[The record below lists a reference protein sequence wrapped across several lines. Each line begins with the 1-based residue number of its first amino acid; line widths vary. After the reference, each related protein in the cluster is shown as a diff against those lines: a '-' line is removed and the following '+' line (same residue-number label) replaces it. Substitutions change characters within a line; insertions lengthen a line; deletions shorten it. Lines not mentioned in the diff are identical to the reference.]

1 MTLEATPYP
10 EINAVLHELRSGAQ
24 AIRGRQ
30 LVGVYLDGALAIGGF
45 EPDRSDIDFV
55 MVTEGEYSVSVNAP
69 NARASEHLL
78 A

>member
-10 EINAVLHELRSGAQ
+10 EINAVLHERRSGAQ

-30 LVGVYLDGALAIGGF
+30 LVGVYLDGSLAIGGF